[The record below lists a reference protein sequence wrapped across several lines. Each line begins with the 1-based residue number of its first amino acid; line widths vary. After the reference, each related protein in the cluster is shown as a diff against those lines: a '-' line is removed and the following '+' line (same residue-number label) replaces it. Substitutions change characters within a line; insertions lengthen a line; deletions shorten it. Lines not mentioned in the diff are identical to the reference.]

1 MGTASAIKPRA
12 KRRQAVVGIYEA
24 EQNVGAETRDCRPE
38 KKLAGLQFQTRLVD
52 EVLERTGPGQAHEKP
67 LNLRDV
73 AIELVADELEVKR
86 NFTAA
91 LCLADR
97 LHAATDHFL
106 AAIAAAGNHPDS
118 ASDDGND

>member
-1 MGTASAIKPRA
+1 MPRPATAVQRKNLPAF
-12 KRRQAVVGIYEA
+12 
-24 EQNVGAETRDCRPE
+24 N
-38 KKLAGLQFQTRLVD
+38 LQTSLVD
-52 EVLERTGPGQAHEKP
+52 EVLKRTGPGQAHEKP

-73 AIELVADELEVKR
+73 AIEFVADELEVKR

-106 AAIAAAGNHPDS
+106 AAIAAAGNHPDG
-118 ASDDGND
+118 ASDDGNDQKREQS